1 MGGELLG
8 SFRVR
13 SGQAARADDDGSA
26 ASALIRG
33 YQLHSMSGTRMRVLA
48 EWALNVLTPA
58 EVTSPRVISAVS
70 VPLDVKNPR
79 S

>member
-1 MGGELLG
+1 
-8 SFRVR
+8 
-13 SGQAARADDDGSA
+13 
-26 ASALIRG
+26 
-33 YQLHSMSGTRMRVLA
+33 MRVLA